1 MDDQESIDTSVATFT
16 GLSYHPSLETLSYF
30 KEEYRKWDTLTDFAG
45 ANRMYI
51 LSHLYNDH
59 MEISIKNKL
68 WVEEQGVTNILDL
81 GTKDESKIIYIREDV
96 ND

>member
-1 MDDQESIDTSVATFT
+1 
-16 GLSYHPSLETLSYF
+16 
-30 KEEYRKWDTLTDFAG
+30 
-45 ANRMYI
+45 MYI

-59 MEISIKNKL
+59 MEVSIENKI
-68 WVEEQGVTNILDL
+68 WVEEQGVINILDL